1 MKEFKGIQFCPH
13 RGLEELTL
21 EEAILPTFAYR
32 LSTTSIEILA
42 VYNHRNRKKN
52 LEFIWKLLKI
62 LNIQKSI
69 LTKKKLDVP
78 QFMILNYIKN
88 CGNINLFIHSFIWGY

>member
-52 LEFIWKLLKI
+52 LEFI
-62 LNIQKSI
+62 
-69 LTKKKLDVP
+69 
-78 QFMILNYIKN
+78 
-88 CGNINLFIHSFIWGY
+88 